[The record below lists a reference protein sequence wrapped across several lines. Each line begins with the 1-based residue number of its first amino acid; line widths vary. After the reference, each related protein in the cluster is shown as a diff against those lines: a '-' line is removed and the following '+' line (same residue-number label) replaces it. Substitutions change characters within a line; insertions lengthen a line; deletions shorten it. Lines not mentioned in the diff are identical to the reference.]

1 MNTLVVIVEPTI
13 VKGAILTSE
22 GGSLACFSRPRE
34 GDFGRMDP
42 GKVLRAALKTCAC
55 FNLSL
60 IGNAIV
66 TQFHG
71 DMRTRHFN
79 GEEVMKAIDSLE
91 GVRLWWEEGR

>member
-1 MNTLVVIVEPTI
+1 MNTLAIIVEPTL

-22 GGSLACFSRPRE
+22 GEAVACFSRPRE
-34 GDFGRMDP
+34 GDFGRGDP
-42 GKVLRAALKTCAC
+42 EKVLRAALKAISC

-60 IGNAIV
+60 IDNAVV

-71 DMRTRHFN
+71 DMRTRHF
-79 GEEVMKAIDSLE
+79 GSDEVMKAIDSLE